1 MMTEKKEGGSKDTI
15 YLVPH
20 THYDAIW
27 VFTKEDYLYINLM
40 LILREVAELIEKTDY
55 KFLIEQT
62 FLLEAMETRS
72 SELFAKI
79 AKNIKEGR
87 IEIADGEYLMADT
100 MLPEGETLIRE
111 ILHGKRYVKDKF
123 GVDVPVMWQADSFGL
138 NAQLPQ
144 IYKKSGYKYVAFRR
158 GSAKR
163 EPTEFLWE
171 GLDGTRILAHWMP
184 LGYRAGL
191 DLTKLDESYEKLKAV
206 AATSHILMPSGS
218 GVTLPQPETSEV
230 VKAWNKKSGNVAKMK
245 IATPHEFFEA
255 LEKEIEDKNLKME
268 VRKGEMYSGKYSAV
282 FPDCCSSRMWI
293 KQGLCDYE
301 NWLLCCERWC
311 TIGHLFNAHYPFD
324 ELRNCWRMVLYIA
337 FHDVAPGTGMDS
349 GYDEVK
355 QYRGFITAEMSNR
368 CTNVHTKLIE
378 TESAESDA
386 KAESGDIIV
395 FNSLSW
401 EVKNWIEMDLN
412 FDMGKVVELKGL
424 KSGEEEIDVEVI
436 NFARYEDDSL
446 RYARIGFVPT
456 VPAMG
461 YTVYNMLE
469 REPRRYRYDQS
480 FIMVRGNTI
489 ENRFFGV
496 EVDPATGLI
505 DVSLDGKEAGR
516 ERICTANELVLEEE
530 AGDLYYHRQTLAIPL
545 KTEKG
550 EGVKYGSFS
559 VKNFYID
566 KSPLRRVINVETNY
580 FSLRWPYRLT
590 DKQKPLIWRHKF
602 LECTK
607 KIVVYKD
614 IPRIDFVTTIVDKHP
629 RARLRVR
636 FSTDMK
642 SLTYACG
649 TQFGVV
655 SRPTD
660 LWHYKPKEKWVEEPC
675 GVFPSLRWL
684 DYSDRKKGL
693 TVIHSGIPENEVRDG
708 DIYLTLLRSVSML
721 SSDGKTGP
729 AIPVPDAQE
738 LRRYTFNYSIYPHE
752 GDWRDASAY
761 KHAYEFNCALYGM
774 QLPEDKN
781 LPLKRSFLTIEPDN
795 VILSAMK
802 MAENEDGAIIRFY
815 ETKGEE
821 TDAEITLF
829 KEPKTVKVVNM
840 LEEEDEAV
848 KKVLKKK
855 GKRILLKMNPFEI
868 VTLKVFY
875 LKRDVGDNG
884 RSK

>member
-1 MMTEKKEGGSKDTI
+1 MTTEKKKGVSKDTV

-40 LILREVAELIEKTDY
+40 LILKEVAELVEKTDY
-55 KFLIEQT
+55 KFMIEQT

-72 SELFAKI
+72 SEVFAKI
-79 AKNIKEGR
+79 AKGIKEGK
-87 IEIADGEYLMADT
+87 IEIADGEYLMADA
-100 MLPEGETLIRE
+100 MIPEGETLVRE
-111 ILHGKRYVKDKF
+111 ILHGKRYVKAKF
-123 GVDVPVMWQADSFGL
+123 GMDVPVMWQADSFGL

-171 GLDGTRILAHWMP
+171 SLDGTRILAHWMP

-191 DLTKLDESYEKLKAV
+191 DLTKLDDSYEKLKAV

-245 IATPHEFFEA
+245 IATPREFFDA
-255 LEKEIEDKNLKME
+255 LAKEIEDKDLKME
-268 VRKGEMYSGKYSAV
+268 VRKGEMYSGKYSEV
-282 FPDCCSSRMWI
+282 FPNCCSSRMWI
-293 KQGLCDYE
+293 KQGLCEYE
-301 NWLLCCERWC
+301 NGLLSCERWC
-311 TIGHLFNAHYPFD
+311 TIGHFFDVHYPFD
-324 ELRNCWRMVLYIA
+324 ELRNCWRMILYMA

-355 QYRGFITAEMSNR
+355 QYQGFITSEISNQSA
-368 CTNVHTKLIE
+368 NVHTKLVDKE
-378 TESAESDA
+378 TEVSDVEA
-386 KAESGDIIV
+386 GGGDIVV

-412 FDMGKVVELKGL
+412 FDLGKVVAIKGL
-424 KSGEEEIDVEVI
+424 MCGKEEIDVEVI
-436 NFARYEDDSL
+436 KFARYEDDSL

-461 YTVYNMLE
+461 YKAYSILE
-469 REPRRYRYDQS
+469 RKPRRYRYDKS
-480 FIMVRGNTI
+480 YIMVRGNTI

-496 EVDPATGLI
+496 VVDPATGLI

-516 ERICTANELVLEEE
+516 EIICSANELVLEEE
-530 AGDLYYHRQTLAIPL
+530 AGDLYYHRQMLAIPL

-566 KSPLRRVINVETNY
+566 NSPLRRVINVETNY

-590 DKQKPLIWRHKF
+590 DKQKPLIWRHNF

-607 KIVVYKD
+607 KIIVYKD
-614 IPRIDFVTTIVDKHP
+614 IPRIDFVTTIENKHP

-660 LWHYKPKEKWVEEPC
+660 QWHYKPKEKWVEEPC
-675 GVFPSLRWL
+675 GAFPSLKWL
-684 DYSDRKKGL
+684 DYSDRNKGL

-721 SSDGKTGP
+721 SSNGKSGP
-729 AIPVPDAQE
+729 AIPVPDAEE
-738 LRRYTFNYSIYPHE
+738 LKRYTFNYSIYPHV

-761 KHAYEFNCALYGM
+761 KHAYEFNCALYGL
-774 QLPEDKN
+774 QLSSDKK
-781 LPLKRSFLTIEPDN
+781 LPLKRSFLKIEPDN

-802 MAENEDGAIIRFY
+802 MAEDEDGAIIRFY
-815 ETKGEE
+815 ETKGTE
-821 TDAEITLF
+821 TDAEIILF

-840 LEEEDEAV
+840 LEEEDEEV
-848 KKVLKKK
+848 KKGLKKT
-855 GKRILLKMNPFEI
+855 GERIQLKMNPFEI
-868 VTLKVFY
+868 VTLKVKF
-875 LKRDVGDNG
+875 
-884 RSK
+884 